1 MNDIFVIIALILLN
15 GIFSM
20 SEIALISARKSRLV
34 SDARQGS
41 RGAATALK
49 LADDPDRFLSTIQI
63 GITLIGILTGLYSG
77 AALAE
82 DVGMLLQKTGLSPH
96 TARTIGQIVIVAV
109 VTYLS
114 IVVGELVPK
123 RIGLAVANSVA
134 KIIAPP
140 MRLLSV
146 VAMPVVWLLSASTSL
161 IVKMLG
167 IGKNSNN
174 VTEEEIKSLIQ
185 DGADSGEVKKVEQD
199 IMERALVL
207 GDLRV
212 SSIMTPK
219 VDVAFMHVDMTA
231 DEVRGRLAGEL
242 HSSYPVYC
250 DRSRSAV
257 CGVVSLKQ
265 LILALDNPA
274 FSLRDVMGE
283 PEYFPEV
290 MNVYDA
296 LDVMKTKNV
305 HFALVC
311 DEFGDMTGVITPSD
325 ILDGLVGTMPQE
337 EIVTDIV
344 RNVGDDSWTVDAQTQ
359 IYDFLKFFGLEELY
373 SPASYSTLG
382 GLILE
387 ELRHVPFVGE
397 KLGWNCLLFEISSM
411 DGARIGNVSVRKKSL
426 SSGPVEA

>member
-82 DVGMLLQKTGLSPH
+82 DVGLLLQKTGLSPH

-146 VAMPVVWLLSASTSL
+146 VAMPW
-161 IVKMLG
+161 
-167 IGKNSNN
+167 
-174 VTEEEIKSLIQ
+174 
-185 DGADSGEVKKVEQD
+185 
-199 IMERALVL
+199 
-207 GDLRV
+207 
-212 SSIMTPK
+212 
-219 VDVAFMHVDMTA
+219 
-231 DEVRGRLAGEL
+231 
-242 HSSYPVYC
+242 
-250 DRSRSAV
+250 
-257 CGVVSLKQ
+257 CGCCRPPHPL
-265 LILALDNPA
+265 
-274 FSLRDVMGE
+274 
-283 PEYFPEV
+283 
-290 MNVYDA
+290 
-296 LDVMKTKNV
+296 
-305 HFALVC
+305 
-311 DEFGDMTGVITPSD
+311 
-325 ILDGLVGTMPQE
+325 
-337 EIVTDIV
+337 
-344 RNVGDDSWTVDAQTQ
+344 
-359 IYDFLKFFGLEELY
+359 
-373 SPASYSTLG
+373 
-382 GLILE
+382 
-387 ELRHVPFVGE
+387 
-397 KLGWNCLLFEISSM
+397 
-411 DGARIGNVSVRKKSL
+411 
-426 SSGPVEA
+426 